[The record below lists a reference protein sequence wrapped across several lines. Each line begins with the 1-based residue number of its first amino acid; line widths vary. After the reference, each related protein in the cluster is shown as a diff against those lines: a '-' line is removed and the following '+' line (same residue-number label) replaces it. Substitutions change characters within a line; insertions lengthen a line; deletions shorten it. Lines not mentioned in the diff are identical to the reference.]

1 MFKQIGDLN
10 VNYDIQGSGYPL
22 VLLHGGGSRSSAYEE
37 MVRILSKKFTVYTYD
52 LRGFGETVRPA
63 QPTLTHELWR
73 DDLRDFMDSVGL
85 EKAAVAGWSLGGA
98 VVLNYVL
105 TYPERVS
112 HVILIGA
119 SSPRLAASDRSGFEA
134 RRKLIESGATA
145 EEIVAKTFEF
155 TKGAFSPH
163 SREHN
168 PGAVEKL
175 RQEHL
180 KNDPQS
186 YLEMLQAQL
195 DRPELGPRLGEIKCP
210 TFLIVGDADGRTPL
224 PNSEDLNLA
233 IDGSYMK
240 VVKNCGH
247 FYGFEQPE
255 ITSQSIIGFLKAFT

>member
-1 MFKQIGDLN
+1 M
-10 VNYDIQGSGYPL
+10 
-22 VLLHGGGSRSSAYEE
+22 
-37 MVRILSKKFTVYTYD
+37 TT
-52 LRGFGETVRPA
+52 
-63 QPTLTHELWR
+63 
-73 DDLRDFMDSVGL
+73 SVG
-85 EKAAVAGWSLGGA
+85 VNTAGLKEPKTLWKL
-98 VVLNYVL
+98 
-105 TYPERVS
+105 
-112 HVILIGA
+112 
-119 SSPRLAASDRSGFEA
+119 SSQTLAANE
-134 RRKLIESGATA
+134 LIESGATA
-145 EEIVAKTFEF
+145 EESVAKTFEF

-163 SREHN
+163 AREHN